1 MTRTLEFSPEME
13 ARLQV
18 LAAQR
23 GATVE
28 VMALQAVE
36 AWLWDEDM
44 EAALDA
50 QDVAEL
56 RAAPQAAPQED
67 GPDVLWSDIKAEL
80 NLWPKSLAR
89 PVW

>member
-28 VMALQAVE
+28 AMAMQAVE
-36 AWLWDEDM
+36 AWLSDEELD
-44 EAALDA
+44 AALDA
-50 QDVAEL
+50 EDVAEL
-56 RAAPQAAPQED
+56 RGARGED
-67 GPDVLWSDIKAEL
+67 GPDVPWSVIKAEL
-80 NLWPKSLAR
+80 KL
-89 PVW
+89 